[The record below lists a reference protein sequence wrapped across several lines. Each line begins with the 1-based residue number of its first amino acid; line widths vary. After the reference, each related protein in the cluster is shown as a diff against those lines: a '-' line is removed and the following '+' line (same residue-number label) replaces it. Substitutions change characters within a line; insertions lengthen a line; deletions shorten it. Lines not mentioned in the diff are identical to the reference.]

1 METSTQYKEHTSIMK
16 SINLHDDYA
25 SARES
30 YKEDFE
36 KIYTEAME
44 VDVKL
49 SNVKEFLTDLT
60 TQELETLQNYSQ
72 LADTINIDE
81 LSDEGA
87 YNLVMHFY
95 EKYDFDNDGFTENG
109 KQKTISL
116 IPQDIDNDLKQAL
129 VDAVN
134 SSDEDNTLALL
145 ALTLD
150 INQVKYDTAQYIQ
163 NMSDVEKEYLKENSS
178 LDLDLFVESQLKE
191 PYQSNKTTFESLMTQ
206 LEFILNLELSESQ
219 APLFKENIQEFVKNL
234 QSEYQSVKEIKIKE
248 IEHQLQINGLVKN
261 YKSEELATKDPLAT
275 LLQA

>member
-1 METSTQYKEHTSIMK
+1 METSTQYIEHTSIMK
-16 SINLHDDYA
+16 GINLHDDYA

-44 VDVKL
+44 VDLKL
-49 SNVKEFLTDLT
+49 SNAKEFLTDLKT
-60 TQELETLQNYSQ
+60 KELETLQNYSQ

-109 KQKTISL
+109 KEKTISL

-150 INQVKYDTAQYIQ
+150 INQVKYDLAQYID
-163 NMSDVEKEYLKENSS
+163 NISDVEKEYLKENSS
-178 LDLDLFVESQLKE
+178 LDLEQFVESQLKE
-191 PYQSNKTTFESLMTQ
+191 PYQPDKITYESIMTQ
-206 LEFILNLELSESQ
+206 LNFILELDESENS
-219 APLFKENIQEFVKNL
+219 LFKENVQEFAKVL
-234 QSEYQSVKEIKIKE
+234 ESEYKNVKDSKTKE
-248 IEHQLQINGLVKN
+248 IENQIQINGLVQN
-261 YKSEELATKDPLAT
+261 YKGEELETKDPLAT
-275 LLQA
+275 LLQV

>member
-1 METSTQYKEHTSIMK
+1 MK
-16 SINLHDDYA
+16 GINLHDDYA
-25 SARES
+25 TARES

-44 VDVKL
+44 VDIKL

-72 LADTINIDE
+72 LADSINVDE

-95 EKYDFDNDGFTENG
+95 EKYDFDNDGFTENANE
-109 KQKTISL
+109 KTISL
-116 IPQDIDNDLKQAL
+116 IPQDIDNNLKKAL

-150 INQVKYDTAQYIQ
+150 INQVKYDTAQYIE

-178 LDLDLFVESQLKE
+178 LDLDKFVESQLKE
-191 PYQSNKTTFESLMTQ
+191 TYQASKVTYESIMTQ
-206 LEFILNLELSESQ
+206 LDFILNLELGESEN
-219 APLFKENIQEFVKNL
+219 PLFKENIQEFAKVL
-234 QSEYQSVKEIKIKE
+234 ESEYQSVKDSKTKE
-248 IEHQLQINGLVKN
+248 IENQLQINALVKN
-261 YKSEELATKDPLAT
+261 YKGEELVTKDPLAT